1 MPVLNIAIL
10 GSEELCRSLGKL
22 TDSRDV
28 ESYVFKEG
36 AGPDRRILS
45 FIRPLNFPER
55 IRPLLS
61 ALNVA
66 DYGIIEVNSIDA
78 ALGESMVAFSSSGI
92 ERGDLIINPKNG
104 AWIDPDKVNLVK
116 DQAGL
121 SSWNVNHQ
129 VPDLNEYRSALLG
142 QVTKQNSEG
151 ELLVSIDQHF
161 VVKGI
166 GLVGIGY
173 VRSGMLERHENVRI
187 YPKKADGIVRS
198 LQVMDDDV
206 DRALTGDR
214 VGIALRG
221 VSDDSLDKGSQIVS
235 EGSDLLTRS
244 ERSRLSVAISAFQS
258 KTPKA
263 GDIVHMSF
271 DLQFVVGRIESIE
284 EYTMVVNWDRPIDLR
299 TKFDKPPLLVQLD
312 AGLMRIIGPVSNIHL
327 V

>member
-92 ERGDLIINPKNG
+92 ERGDLIINPKDG

-187 YPKKADGIVRS
+187 YPKKVDGIVRS
-198 LQVMDDDV
+198 LQVMDEDV

-214 VGIALRG
+214 VGIAFRG

-271 DLQFVVGRIESIE
+271 DLQFFVGRIESIE

>member
-1 MPVLNIAIL
+1 M
-10 GSEELCRSLGKL
+10 
-22 TDSRDV
+22 
-28 ESYVFKEG
+28 
-36 AGPDRRILS
+36 
-45 FIRPLNFPER
+45 
-55 IRPLLS
+55 
-61 ALNVA
+61 NVA

-78 ALGESMVAFSSSGI
+78 ALESMVAFSSSGI
-92 ERGDLIINPKNG
+92 ERGDLIIKPKDG

-221 VSDDSLDKGSQIVS
+221 VSDDSLDKGSQIVT

-271 DLQFVVGRIESIE
+271 DLQFFVGRIESIE

>member
-45 FIRPLNFPER
+45 LIRPLNFPER

-92 ERGDLIINPKNG
+92 ERGDLITNPKDG

-129 VPDLNEYRSALLG
+129 VPDLNEYRSALLS

-198 LQVMDDDV
+198 LQVMDEDV

-271 DLQFVVGRIESIE
+271 DLQFFVGRIESIE

>member
-45 FIRPLNFPER
+45 LIRPLNFPER

-92 ERGDLIINPKNG
+92 ERGDLIINPKDG

-129 VPDLNEYRSALLG
+129 VPDLNEYRSALLS

-198 LQVMDDDV
+198 LQVMDEDV

-271 DLQFVVGRIESIE
+271 DLQFFVGRIESIE
-284 EYTMVVNWDRPIDLR
+284 EYTMGVNWDRPIDLR

>member
-92 ERGDLIINPKNG
+92 ERGDLIIKPKDG

-187 YPKKADGIVRS
+187 YPNKADGIVRS

-221 VSDDSLDKGSQIVS
+221 VSDDSLDKGSQIVTK
-235 EGSDLLTRS
+235 GSDLLTRS

-263 GDIVHMSF
+263 GDIVHMSL
-271 DLQFVVGRIESIE
+271 DLQFFVGRIESIE

>member
-10 GSEELCRSLGKL
+10 GSQELCRSIGKH

-45 FIRPLNFPER
+45 LVRPLNFPER

-92 ERGDLIINPKNG
+92 EHGDLIINPKDG

-121 SSWNVNHQ
+121 SSWNVHHQ
-129 VPDLNEYRSALLG
+129 MPDLNEYRTALLG
-142 QVTKQNSEG
+142 QVKKQNSVG

-173 VRSGMLERHENVRI
+173 VRSGILERHENVKI
-187 YPKKADGIVRS
+187 YPKKANGIVRS

-214 VGIALRG
+214 VGVALRG
-221 VSDDSLDKGSQIVS
+221 VSDDSLDKGSQIIS
-235 EGSDLLTRS
+235 EGSNLLTRS
-244 ERSRLSVAISAFQS
+244 EKSRLTVAISVFQN
-258 KTPKA
+258 KTPRA
-263 GDIVHMSF
+263 GDVIHMSF
-271 DLQFVVGRIESIE
+271 DLQFFVGRIDSIE
-284 EYTMVVNWDRPIDLR
+284 ENTMVVSWDRPIDLR
-299 TKFDKPPLLVQLD
+299 TTFDKPPLLVQLD
-312 AGLMRIIGPVSNIHL
+312 AGPMRIIGPVSNIQM

>member
-10 GSEELCRSLGKL
+10 GSEELCRALGKL

-28 ESYVFKEG
+28 ESYVFKDG

-45 FIRPLNFPER
+45 LIRPLNFPER

-92 ERGDLIINPKNG
+92 ERGDLIINPRDG

-121 SSWNVNHQ
+121 NSWNVNHQ
-129 VPDLNEYRSALLG
+129 MPDLNEYRSALLG

-151 ELLVSIDQHF
+151 DLLVSIDQHF

-173 VRSGMLERHENVRI
+173 VRSGMLKRHENVRI

-198 LQVMDDDV
+198 LQVMDDNV

-235 EGSDLLTRS
+235 EGSNLLTRS

-271 DLQFVVGRIESIE
+271 DLQFFVGRIESIE

>member
-45 FIRPLNFPER
+45 LIRPLNFPER

-92 ERGDLIINPKNG
+92 ERGDLIINPKDG

-129 VPDLNEYRSALLG
+129 VPDLNEYRSALLS

-198 LQVMDDDV
+198 LQVMDEDV

-221 VSDDSLDKGSQIVS
+221 VSDDSLDKGRQIVS

-244 ERSRLSVAISAFQS
+244 ERSRLSVAISAVQS

-271 DLQFVVGRIESIE
+271 DLQFFVGRIESIE

>member
-92 ERGDLIINPKNG
+92 ERGDLIIKPKDG

-121 SSWNVNHQ
+121 SSWNVNHK
-129 VPDLNEYRSALLG
+129 VPDLNEYRSALLD

-271 DLQFVVGRIESIE
+271 DLQFFVGRIESIE

>member
-45 FIRPLNFPER
+45 LIRPLNFPER

-92 ERGDLIINPKNG
+92 ERGDLIINPKDG

-129 VPDLNEYRSALLG
+129 VPDLNEYRSALLS

-161 VVKGI
+161 AVKGI

-198 LQVMDDDV
+198 LQVMDEDV

-263 GDIVHMSF
+263 GDIVHIST
-271 DLQFVVGRIESIE
+271 DLQFFAGSIESIE
-284 EYTMVVNWDRPIDLR
+284 EYTMIGNGDRPIDLR

>member
-45 FIRPLNFPER
+45 LIRPLNFPER

-92 ERGDLIINPKNG
+92 ERGDLIINPKDG

-129 VPDLNEYRSALLG
+129 VPDLNEYRSALLS

-198 LQVMDDDV
+198 LQVMDEDV

-271 DLQFVVGRIESIE
+271 DLQFFVGRIESIE

>member
-92 ERGDLIINPKNG
+92 ERGDLIIKPKDG

-187 YPKKADGIVRS
+187 YPNKADGIVRS

-221 VSDDSLDKGSQIVS
+221 VSDDSLDKGSQIVTK
-235 EGSDLLTRS
+235 GSDLLTRS

-263 GDIVHMSF
+263 SDIVHMSF
-271 DLQFVVGRIESIE
+271 DLQFFVGRIESIE

>member
-92 ERGDLIINPKNG
+92 ERGDLIINPKDG

-198 LQVMDDDV
+198 LQVMDEDV

-221 VSDDSLDKGSQIVS
+221 VSDDSLDKGSQIVTK
-235 EGSDLLTRS
+235 GSDLLTRS

-271 DLQFVVGRIESIE
+271 DLQFFVGRIESIE

>member
-92 ERGDLIINPKNG
+92 ERGDLIINPKDG

-129 VPDLNEYRSALLG
+129 VPDLNEYRSALLS

-198 LQVMDDDV
+198 LQVMDEDV

-271 DLQFVVGRIESIE
+271 DLQFFVGRIESIE

-299 TKFDKPPLLVQLD
+299 IKFDKPPLLVQLD

>member
-45 FIRPLNFPER
+45 LIRPLNFPER

-92 ERGDLIINPKNG
+92 ERGDLIINPKDG

-198 LQVMDDDV
+198 LQVMDEDV

-271 DLQFVVGRIESIE
+271 DLQFFVGRIESIE

>member
-45 FIRPLNFPER
+45 LIRPLNFPER

-92 ERGDLIINPKNG
+92 ERGDLIINPKDG

-129 VPDLNEYRSALLG
+129 VPDLNEYRSALLS

-198 LQVMDDDV
+198 LQVMDEDV

-271 DLQFVVGRIESIE
+271 DLQFFVGRIESIE

-299 TKFDKPPLLVQLD
+299 TKFDKTPLLVQLD

>member
-92 ERGDLIINPKNG
+92 ERGDLIIKPKDG

-187 YPKKADGIVRS
+187 YPKKADGLS
-198 LQVMDDDV
+198 L
-206 DRALTGDR
+206 
-214 VGIALRG
+214 
-221 VSDDSLDKGSQIVS
+221 
-235 EGSDLLTRS
+235 
-244 ERSRLSVAISAFQS
+244 
-258 KTPKA
+258 
-263 GDIVHMSF
+263 
-271 DLQFVVGRIESIE
+271 
-284 EYTMVVNWDRPIDLR
+284 
-299 TKFDKPPLLVQLD
+299 
-312 AGLMRIIGPVSNIHL
+312 IHI
-327 V
+327 

>member
-45 FIRPLNFPER
+45 LIRPLNFPER

-92 ERGDLIINPKNG
+92 ERGDLIIKPKDG

-198 LQVMDDDV
+198 LQVMDEDV

-271 DLQFVVGRIESIE
+271 DLQFFVGRIESIE

>member
-45 FIRPLNFPER
+45 LIRPLNFPER

-92 ERGDLIINPKNG
+92 ERGDLIINPKDG

-129 VPDLNEYRSALLG
+129 VPDLNEYRSALLS

-198 LQVMDDDV
+198 LQVMDEDV

-271 DLQFVVGRIESIE
+271 DLQFFVGRIESIE

-299 TKFDKPPLLVQLD
+299 TKFDKPPLFNSMLV
-312 AGLMRIIGPVSNIHL
+312 
-327 V
+327 

>member
-1 MPVLNIAIL
+1 M
-10 GSEELCRSLGKL
+10 
-22 TDSRDV
+22 
-28 ESYVFKEG
+28 
-36 AGPDRRILS
+36 
-45 FIRPLNFPER
+45 
-55 IRPLLS
+55 
-61 ALNVA
+61 
-66 DYGIIEVNSIDA
+66 
-78 ALGESMVAFSSSGI
+78 
-92 ERGDLIINPKNG
+92 
-104 AWIDPDKVNLVK
+104 
-116 DQAGL
+116 
-121 SSWNVNHQ
+121 
-129 VPDLNEYRSALLG
+129 
-142 QVTKQNSEG
+142 G

-173 VRSGMLERHENVRI
+173 VRSGILERHENVKI
-187 YPKKADGIVRS
+187 YPKKANGIVRS

-271 DLQFVVGRIESIE
+271 DLQCLGGRIESIE
-284 EYTMVVNWDRPIDLR
+284 ESTMVVNWDRPIDLR
-299 TKFDKPPLLVQLD
+299 TTFDKPPLLVQLRCRSD
-312 AGLMRIIGPVSNIHL
+312 ENHWASF
-327 V
+327 

>member
-92 ERGDLIINPKNG
+92 ERGDLIIKPKDG

-187 YPKKADGIVRS
+187 YPNKADGIVRS

-221 VSDDSLDKGSQIVS
+221 VSDDSLDKGSQIVTK
-235 EGSDLLTRS
+235 GSDLLTRS

-271 DLQFVVGRIESIE
+271 DLQFFVGRIESIE

>member
-45 FIRPLNFPER
+45 LIRPLNFPER

-92 ERGDLIINPKNG
+92 ERGDLIINPKDG

-142 QVTKQNSEG
+142 QVTTQNSEG

-198 LQVMDDDV
+198 LQVMDEDV

-271 DLQFVVGRIESIE
+271 DLQFFVGRIESIE

>member
-45 FIRPLNFPER
+45 LIRPLNFPER

-92 ERGDLIINPKNG
+92 ERGDLIINPKDG

-198 LQVMDDDV
+198 LQVMDEDV

-271 DLQFVVGRIESIE
+271 DLQFFVGRIESIE

-299 TKFDKPPLLVQLD
+299 IKFDKPPLLVQLD

>member
-92 ERGDLIINPKNG
+92 ERGDLIINPKDG

-198 LQVMDDDV
+198 LQVMDEDV

-271 DLQFVVGRIESIE
+271 DLQFFVGRIESIE

-299 TKFDKPPLLVQLD
+299 IKFDKPPLLVQLD

>member
-10 GSEELCRSLGKL
+10 GSEELCRALGKL

-28 ESYVFKEG
+28 ESYVFKDG

-45 FIRPLNFPER
+45 LIRPLNFPER

-92 ERGDLIINPKNG
+92 ERGDLIINPRDG

-121 SSWNVNHQ
+121 NSWNVNHQ
-129 VPDLNEYRSALLG
+129 MPDLNEYRSALLG

-198 LQVMDDDV
+198 LQVMDDNV

-235 EGSDLLTRS
+235 EGSNLLTRS

-271 DLQFVVGRIESIE
+271 DLQFFVGRIESIE

>member
-244 ERSRLSVAISAFQS
+244 ERSRLSVAISAFQN

-271 DLQFVVGRIESIE
+271 DLQFFVGRIESIE

>member
-45 FIRPLNFPER
+45 LIRPLNFPER

-92 ERGDLIINPKNG
+92 ERGDLIIKPKDG

-198 LQVMDDDV
+198 LQVMDEDV

-271 DLQFVVGRIESIE
+271 DLQFFVGRIESIE
-284 EYTMVVNWDRPIDLR
+284 EYTMVVNWDKPIDLR

>member
-1 MPVLNIAIL
+1 MYK
-10 GSEELCRSLGKL
+10 RQ
-22 TDSRDV
+22 
-28 ESYVFKEG
+28 
-36 AGPDRRILS
+36 
-45 FIRPLNFPER
+45 LNFPER

-92 ERGDLIINPKNG
+92 ERGDLIINPKDG

-151 ELLVSIDQHF
+151 ELLVSIDQQF
-161 VVKGI
+161 VVKGL

-271 DLQFVVGRIESIE
+271 DLQFFVGRIESIE

>member
-92 ERGDLIINPKNG
+92 ERGDLIIKPKDG
-104 AWIDPDKVNLVK
+104 GWIDPDKVNLVK

-221 VSDDSLDKGSQIVS
+221 VSDDSLDKGSQIVT

-271 DLQFVVGRIESIE
+271 DLQFFVGRIESIE

-299 TKFDKPPLLVQLD
+299 TKFDKPPLLIQLD

>member
-45 FIRPLNFPER
+45 LIRPLNFPER

-92 ERGDLIINPKNG
+92 ERGDLIINPKDG

-129 VPDLNEYRSALLG
+129 VPDLNEYRSALLS

-198 LQVMDDDV
+198 LQVMDEDV

-221 VSDDSLDKGSQIVS
+221 VSDDSLDKGSQIVT

-271 DLQFVVGRIESIE
+271 DLQFFVGRIESIE

>member
-1 MPVLNIAIL
+1 
-10 GSEELCRSLGKL
+10 
-22 TDSRDV
+22 
-28 ESYVFKEG
+28 
-36 AGPDRRILS
+36 
-45 FIRPLNFPER
+45 
-55 IRPLLS
+55 
-61 ALNVA
+61 
-66 DYGIIEVNSIDA
+66 
-78 ALGESMVAFSSSGI
+78 
-92 ERGDLIINPKNG
+92 
-104 AWIDPDKVNLVK
+104 
-116 DQAGL
+116 
-121 SSWNVNHQ
+121 
-129 VPDLNEYRSALLG
+129 
-142 QVTKQNSEG
+142 
-151 ELLVSIDQHF
+151 
-161 VVKGI
+161 
-166 GLVGIGY
+166 
-173 VRSGMLERHENVRI
+173 MLERHENVRI

-198 LQVMDDDV
+198 LQVMDEDV

-271 DLQFVVGRIESIE
+271 DLQFFVGRIESIE

-299 TKFDKPPLLVQLD
+299 IKFDKPPLLVQLD

>member
-45 FIRPLNFPER
+45 LIRPLNFPER

-92 ERGDLIINPKNG
+92 ERGDLIINPKDG

-129 VPDLNEYRSALLG
+129 VPDLNEYRSALLS

-198 LQVMDDDV
+198 LQVMDEDV

-271 DLQFVVGRIESIE
+271 DLQFFVGRIESIE

-299 TKFDKPPLLVQLD
+299 IKFDKPPLLVQLD